1 MTQLS
6 KEQVQHMAQAVGL
19 TLPEP
24 DINDVVSRLSALLG
38 ALEEMQGELGAALDA
53 VEPVPPVYPHED
65 DWEAPSGA

>member
-6 KEQVQHMAQAVGL
+6 KDQVQHMAQAVGL

-38 ALEEMQGELGAALDA
+38 ALEEMQGELGTALDA

-65 DWEAPSGA
+65 DWAPSTGA